1 MHAETQNTIL
11 KVWVELIPMGDVG
24 QCIYLY
30 ELSVCVLTKKN
41 IHAKLWYEVLISFQ
55 ATARDDGNNDNKV
68 LNNYWYGP
76 EEKLH

>member
-1 MHAETQNTIL
+1 
-11 KVWVELIPMGDVG
+11 MGNVV

-30 ELSVCVLTKKN
+30 ELSVCVLTKEN
-41 IHAKLWYEVLISFQ
+41 NTIHAKLWYEVSISFQ

-68 LNNYWYGP
+68 LNNYWYGS